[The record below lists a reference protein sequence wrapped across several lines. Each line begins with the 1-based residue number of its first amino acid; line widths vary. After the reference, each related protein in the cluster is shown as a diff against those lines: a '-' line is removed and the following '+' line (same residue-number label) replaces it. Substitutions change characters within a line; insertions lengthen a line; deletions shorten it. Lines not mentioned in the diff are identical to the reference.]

1 MPAHGFDHQLDLMLA
16 PFRDP
21 ELAGRDGPGRVFQV
35 FLAEALGQIRRAFPD
50 ARVRKQL
57 RAGRQRGR
65 LPFQKQNAL
74 LQLPHGRLVK

>member
-1 MPAHGFDHQLDLMLA
+1 MPAYGFDHQLDLMLA
-16 PFRDP
+16 ALCDP
-21 ELAGRDGPGRVFQV
+21 ELTSRAGPGRVFQV

-57 RAGRQRGR
+57 RTGRQRGR
-65 LPFQKQNAL
+65 LPFQEQNTR

>member
-1 MPAHGFDHQLDLMLA
+1 MPAHGFDHQLDLVLA
-16 PFRDP
+16 AFRDP
-21 ELAGRDGPGRVFQV
+21 ESSERDGPGRVFQV
-35 FLAEALGQIRRAFPD
+35 FLAEALRQIRRAFPD

-65 LPFQKQNAL
+65 LPFQEQNTR